1 MESPVFVLE
10 EKLRAGDVVVLDGAT
25 GTELQ
30 RRGAAMDRAAW
41 CARATLSHPELLRQL
56 HEDYI
61 RAGAQVV
68 TANTFASSRRMLAPA
83 GLGDAVA
90 EINTKAV
97 RIAREARERTAP
109 AHVVAVA
116 GSLSTMR
123 PILPGTGKSDPA
135 FVPTAME
142 AQATYGE
149 LASLLAEAG
158 AEMILM
164 EMMCDLE
171 QAGHAMEAA
180 VATGLPV
187 WVGFSVHGA
196 AAGRVTMHG
205 HDDLDFAEVINP
217 IMRIG
222 GSVAGVMH
230 SYPEETTA
238 ALEILFRHWSG
249 PVSAYPESGY
259 FEMPDWRFV
268 DIVPPEA
275 FADQTRRWVESGV
288 QIVGG
293 CCGIGPEHIEV
304 MAAALPPRVGPRP
317 AS

>member
-1 MESPVFVLE
+1 MFPIED
-10 EKLRAGDVVVLDGAT
+10 KLKAGDVIVLDGAT

-30 RRGAAMDRAAW
+30 RRGAPMDRAAW
-41 CARATLSHPELLRQL
+41 CARATLTHPELLRQL

-68 TANTFASSRRMLAPA
+68 TANTYASSRRMLAPA

-97 RIAREARERTAP
+97 HIAREARDRAAP
-109 AHVVAVA
+109 GHPVAVA

-123 PILPGTGKSDPA
+123 PILPGTGERDPA
-135 FVPTAME
+135 FVPTDKE
-142 AQATYGE
+142 ARATYGE
-149 LASLLAEAG
+149 LAGLLAEAG

-164 EMMCDLE
+164 EMMCDVE
-171 QAGHAMEAA
+171 QAGHALEAA

-187 WVGFSVHGA
+187 WVGFSVQAGA
-196 AAGRVTMHG
+196 GGRVTMYG
-205 HDDLDFAEVINP
+205 HDDLDFAEVIDP
-217 IMRIG
+217 VMRIG

-230 SYPEETTA
+230 SYADDTTA

-268 DIVPPEA
+268 DIVAPET
-275 FADQTRRWVESGV
+275 FAAQTRRWVESGV

-293 CCGIGPEHIEV
+293 CCGIGPEHIEA
-304 MAAALPPRVGPRP
+304 MTGTLPRRAGPRP
-317 AS
+317 AA

>member
-1 MESPVFVLE
+1 MFVLE
-10 EKLRAGDVVVLDGAT
+10 DKLRSGEVIVLDGAT

-30 RRGAAMDRAAW
+30 RRGAPMDQAAW
-41 CARATLSHPELLRQL
+41 CARATLTHHDLLRQL

-68 TANTFASSRRMLAPA
+68 TANTFASSRRMLEPA

-90 EINTKAV
+90 EINSKAV
-97 RIAREARERTAP
+97 HVALEARDRAAADHP
-109 AHVVAVA
+109 VAVA
-116 GSLSTMR
+116 GSLSTMQ
-123 PILPGTGKSDPA
+123 PMLPGTGEADPG
-135 FVPTAME
+135 FVPTDRE
-142 AQATYGE
+142 AKATYGE
-149 LASLLAEAG
+149 LAGLLAEAG
-158 AEMILM
+158 ADMILM
-164 EMMCDLE
+164 EMMCDIQ
-171 QAGHAMEAA
+171 QAGHALEAA

-187 WVGFSVHGA
+187 WVGFSVQTE
-196 AAGRVTMHG
+196 AGGRLTMHG
-205 HDDLDFAEVINP
+205 HDDLDFAEVIDP
-217 IMRIG
+217 VMRIG

-268 DIVPPEA
+268 DVVPPET
-275 FADQTRRWVESGV
+275 FAEQTRRWVESGV

-293 CCGIGPEHIEV
+293 CCGIGPEHIEA
-304 MAAALPPRVGPRP
+304 MTARLPRRVGPRAAP
-317 AS
+317 